1 MKVINIFGGPGVGKS
16 TIAAEIFVKMKKNNF
31 SIELKTEYVKDL
43 IYQDRFLEIESDQFY
58 ILAKQNHKLNV
69 MLRKKIEYVVTDSP
83 LMIQTVY
90 NRCFDRRIF
99 DNTALYLH
107 NLYENINILLVRNPN
122 YLYEKTGRLQDQL
135 EEAQKY
141 DVLIKNMLDHF
152 NIQYFTFENNLKVSD
167 QIISKVLELRVNE
180 S

>member
-1 MKVINIFGGPGVGKS
+1 MKVINIFGGPGAGKS

-43 IYQDRFLEIESDQFY
+43 IYQDRYSELESDQFY
-58 ILAKQNHKLNV
+58 ILAKQNHKLNM
-69 MLRKKIEYVVTDSP
+69 MLRKTVEYVVTDSP

-90 NRCFDRRIF
+90 NQCLDRSFF

-122 YLYEKTGRLQDQL
+122 YLYEKTGRLQGQL